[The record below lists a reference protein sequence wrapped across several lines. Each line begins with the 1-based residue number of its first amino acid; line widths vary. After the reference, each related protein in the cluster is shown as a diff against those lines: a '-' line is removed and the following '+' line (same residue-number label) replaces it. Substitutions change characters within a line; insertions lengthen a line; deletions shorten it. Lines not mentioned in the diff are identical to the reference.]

1 MKNNEKIR
9 SGENQLTPYRSG
21 RFYSIDNEWYFS
33 VRETDDQGPFSS
45 KLSAEK
51 SLNTYLSDFEH
62 FNAKK
67 MDINKNNFK
76 LV

>member
-1 MKNNEKIR
+1 MKNNQNMR

-33 VRETDDQGPFSS
+33 VRETEDQGPFSS
-45 KLSAEK
+45 KLTAEN
-51 SLNTYLSDFEH
+51 SLKTYIMDFEH
-62 FNAKK
+62 FNVKK
-67 MDINKNNFK
+67 MEVNKNNFK